1 MMTIVMIGISTDAML
16 IFEIIGVVE
25 AVRGQREELEI

>member
-16 IFEIIGVVE
+16 IFEIIGAVE
-25 AVRGQREELEI
+25 AARGQCEELQI